1 MKKIVSL
8 IVSAMM
14 SLSLAACGSTKS
26 LATDSSKYPW
36 VLCTSSPADT
46 VTGIYAQAFA
56 DQVHDLSDGKMNI
69 VIYDNSTLGGD
80 RELLESCYSG
90 DVKFIVQN
98 TAPQVSFMPE
108 LAIFDLPMA
117 YDTIEQVREAL
128 DDEEFQ
134 GILNDIYTSKGYR
147 LLGMADQSF
156 RTMTTNK
163 EITNIDGF
171 KGQKIRT
178 MENSYHLAFWK
189 AIGANPAPMAFSEV
203 YIGLQQGTIDAQENP
218 VEVIVSSRLYEQQK
232 YVVETN
238 HLPHLLSLITN
249 DQFYN
254 DLPEDQR
261 KIIDQ
266 ASENAKAIAREQSD
280 ERISGRIAIVEE
292 NGTQIVQ
299 LDEQTKQAI
308 RDKSSSL
315 YEEIRKNVG
324 DTLYNAYLK
333 HATWMNK

>member
-1 MKKIVSL
+1 MKKVL
-8 IVSAMM
+8 NLV
-14 SLSLAACGSTKS
+14 LSLVMTCMLCACGSTKS

-46 VTGIYAQAFA
+46 VTGIYAQEFA
-56 DQVHDLSDGKMNI
+56 DQVNKLSGGKMNI

-98 TAPQVSFMPE
+98 TAPQVSFMSE

-117 YDTIEQVREAL
+117 YDTIDEVRQAL
-128 DDEEFQ
+128 DDEEF
-134 GILNDIYTSKGYR
+134 LNIINGIYTSKGYR

-163 EITNIDGF
+163 MIKTIDDF

-178 MENSYHLAFWK
+178 MENSYHLSFWK
-189 AIGANPAPMAFSEV
+189 SIGANPAPMAFSEV

-232 YVVETN
+232 YVIETN

-261 KIIDQ
+261 AIIDQ
-266 ASENAKAIAREQSD
+266 ASEIAKQVAREKSD

-292 NGTQIVQ
+292 NGTEVVS
-299 LDEQTKQAI
+299 LDDKTKQAI
-308 RDKSSSL
+308 RDKSKDL
-315 YEEIRKNVG
+315 YNEIRENVG
-324 DTLYNAYLK
+324 DEIYNAYLK
-333 HATWMNK
+333 YASWQ

>member
-1 MKKIVSL
+1 MKKILSL
-8 IVSAMM
+8 ILCVTM
-14 SLSLAACGSTKS
+14 SVFLAACSSNKS

-46 VTGIYAQAFA
+46 VTGIYAQEFA
-56 DQVHDLSDGKMNI
+56 DQVNKLSGGKMNI

-117 YDTIEQVREAL
+117 YDTIDEVRQAL
-128 DDEEFQ
+128 DDEEFLS
-134 GILNDIYTSKGYR
+134 IINDVYTSKGYR

-163 EITNIDGF
+163 LITTIDDF

-178 MENSYHLAFWK
+178 MENSYHLEFWK
-189 AIGANPAPMAFSEV
+189 SIGANPAPMAFSEV

-218 VEVIVSSRLYEQQK
+218 VEVIVSSKLYEQQK
-232 YVVETN
+232 YIIETN

-254 DLPEDQR
+254 DLPDDQR
-261 KIIDQ
+261 EIIDQ
-266 ASENAKAIAREQSD
+266 ASEIAKQVAREKSD
-280 ERISGRIAIVEE
+280 ERISGRIDIVEE
-292 NGTQIVQ
+292 SGTQVVS
-299 LDEQTKQAI
+299 LDEETKEAI
-308 RDKSSSL
+308 RSASTKL
-315 YEEIRKNVG
+315 YEAIRENVG
-324 DTLYNAYLK
+324 DEIYNAYLK
-333 HATWMNK
+333 YASWTK

>member
-1 MKKIVSL
+1 MKKILSL
-8 IVSAMM
+8 ILCATM
-14 SLSLAACGSTKS
+14 SVFLAACSSNKS

-46 VTGIYAQAFA
+46 VTGIYAQEFA
-56 DQVHDLSDGKMNI
+56 DQVNKLSGGKMNI

-117 YDTIEQVREAL
+117 YDTIDEVRQAL
-128 DDEEFQ
+128 DDEEF
-134 GILNDIYTSKGYR
+134 LNIINDVYTSKGYR

-163 EITNIDGF
+163 LITTIDDF

-178 MENSYHLAFWK
+178 MENSYHLEFWK
-189 AIGANPAPMAFSEV
+189 SIGANPAPMAFSEV

-218 VEVIVSSRLYEQQK
+218 VEVIVSSKLYEQQK
-232 YVVETN
+232 YIIETN

-254 DLPEDQR
+254 DLPDDQR
-261 KIIDQ
+261 EIIDQ
-266 ASENAKAIAREQSD
+266 ASEIAKQVAREKSD

-292 NGTQIVQ
+292 SGTQVVS
-299 LDEQTKQAI
+299 LDEETKEAI
-308 RDKSSSL
+308 RSSSTNL
-315 YEEIRKNVG
+315 YEAIRKNVG
-324 DTLYNAYLK
+324 DEIYNAYLK
-333 HATWMNK
+333 YASWTK